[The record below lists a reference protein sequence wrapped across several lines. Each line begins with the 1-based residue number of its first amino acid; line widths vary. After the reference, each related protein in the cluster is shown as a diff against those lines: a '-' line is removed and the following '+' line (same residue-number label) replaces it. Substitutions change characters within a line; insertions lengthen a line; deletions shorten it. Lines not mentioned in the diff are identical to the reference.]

1 MKTFDTKHVRNFSLM
16 GHSASGKTIL
26 SDALLLLAGEINRI
40 GSIEEGSTTSDY
52 SSDEIERQ
60 ISIKTTFMHFEQNG
74 FKCNILDTPG
84 YMDFAGEV
92 MSAAKV
98 VENAMILVNS
108 TSGIEVGTEFAWNYV
123 QNFDTTAMIV
133 MSMLDK
139 EHTQFDTIVDR
150 IRDRF
155 SNRIYPVQFPV
166 NAGPAFD
173 SVIDLLKRK
182 MLVFDDSGAFK
193 EEDIPAD
200 LKDTFD
206 TKYEELVEMV
216 AESDD
221 ELLEKFFEAGELT
234 EEELK
239 NGLRRAILEGN
250 FFPLVCVAS
259 EKKVGISRLMDIMVD
274 YFPDPSEKGEWKAK
288 KSSAGD
294 PEPVAVDENEITSLF
309 IYKTVHEQ
317 HVGDISYFKVIS
329 GGLKVG
335 DELKNPA
342 TNTSERFGNLFVL
355 NGKHRKEVTELKA
368 GDLGIAVKLKN
379 TLTNHTLVDSK
390 EPWQYIGV
398 KYPEPVIRVAV
409 EAVSKGDEEKIGTGL
424 AQIQAEDPTFHYV
437 VDSELKQTI
446 VSGMGEIHLD
456 NSLKK
461 IAQRFNVEIVQVQP
475 KIPYRETI
483 RKTTTARYRH
493 KKQSGGAGQFGEV
506 ELRIEPLPR
515 GSGIEFA
522 SELVGMNVDRS
533 FVPSIEKGVRQACES
548 GPLSGNKVIDV
559 KAAVFDGKQHPVDS
573 KDIAFQIA
581 ARGAFKDAFGKADP
595 VLLEPI
601 YEIEI
606 TIPEEYMGDVMGD
619 ISARRGK
626 VLGMD
631 SDGHFQMIKAE
642 VPLANLYKYSNT
654 LRSLCQGRGYH
665 RRKFSHYEYVPR
677 EIQEKIVEEYLK
689 EREEGHS

>member
-1 MKTFDTKHVRNFSLM
+1 MKTFDTKQVRNFSLM

-26 SDALLLLAGEINRI
+26 SDALLFQAGEISRI

-60 ISIKTTFMHFEQNG
+60 ISIKTSLMHFEKNG
-74 FKCNILDTPG
+74 VKCNILDTPG
-84 YMDFAGEV
+84 YMDFVGEV
-92 MSAAKV
+92 ISAVKV
-98 VENAMILVNS
+98 TENAMILVNA

-123 QNFDTTAMIV
+123 NDYKTTAMVV

-139 EHTQFDTIVDR
+139 EHTQFDTIVDS

-155 SNRIYPVQFPV
+155 SNRIYPIQYPV

-173 SVIDLLKRK
+173 SIIDLLKRK
-182 MLVFDDSGAFK
+182 MLVFDNNGAYK
-193 EEDIPAD
+193 EEEIPSE
-200 LKDTFD
+200 LKDTFN
-206 TKYEELVEMV
+206 TRYEELVEMI

-221 ELLEKFFEAGELT
+221 ALLEKFFDAGELT

-239 NGLRRAILEGN
+239 DGLRKAVLERN
-250 FFPLVCVAS
+250 FFPVVCVSS
-259 EKKVGISRLMDIMVD
+259 EKKVGISRLMEMMVD
-274 YFPDPSEKGEWKAK
+274 YYPDPSQNTEWKVK
-288 KSSAGD
+288 KSSDAD
-294 PEPVAVDENEITSLF
+294 PEPVTIDEKGFTALF
-309 IYKTVHEQ
+309 VYKTVHEQ
-317 HVGDISYFKVIS
+317 HVGDISYFKVINGS
-329 GGLKVG
+329 LKVG

-342 TNTSERFGNLFVL
+342 TNTSERFGNLFIL
-355 NGKHRKEVTELKA
+355 NGKHRKEVSEIKA

-379 TLTNHTLVDSK
+379 TLTNHTLVNSK
-390 EPWQYIGV
+390 EPWQFVGI

-409 EAVSKGDEEKIGTGL
+409 EAAAKGDEEKIGTGL

-456 NSLKK
+456 ISLKK

-483 RKTTTARYRH
+483 RKTATARYRH

-515 GSGIEFA
+515 GTGIEFV

-533 FVPSIEKGVRQACES
+533 FVPSIEKGVRQACEA

-581 ARGAFKDAFGKADP
+581 ARGAFRDAFVKADP
-595 VLLEPI
+595 ILLEPI

-631 SDGHFQMIKAE
+631 SDGHFQIIKAE

-689 EREEGHS
+689 EREEGH